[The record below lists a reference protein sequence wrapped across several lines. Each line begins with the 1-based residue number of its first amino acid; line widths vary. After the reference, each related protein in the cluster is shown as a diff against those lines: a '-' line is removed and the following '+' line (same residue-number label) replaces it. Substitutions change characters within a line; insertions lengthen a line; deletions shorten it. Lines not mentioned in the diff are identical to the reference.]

1 MSEEGASEVRER
13 PSRKAV
19 KFEESSTNQ
28 TATSE
33 PKESMSTS
41 TTTPDPPKVAS
52 FHWTTMEEFKQAQN
66 ITTATLLIF
75 FAIGA
80 LVLDQT
86 SKTGNR
92 ITMPVLTVS
101 NTRQ

>member
-1 MSEEGASEVRER
+1 
-13 PSRKAV
+13 
-19 KFEESSTNQ
+19 
-28 TATSE
+28 
-33 PKESMSTS
+33 
-41 TTTPDPPKVAS
+41 
-52 FHWTTMEEFKQAQN
+52 MEEFKQAQN